1 MRITNNMNTLNNFN
15 TLSTNLRDV
24 GSINNNTQ
32 IQNNSKLES
41 VSKNTNTQIPK
52 VEYSS
57 TEKQQILS
65 SLQRDLNPINIPTNE
80 MMKSIM
86 ESSKLLTFSVI
97 ENEATPQVKPL
108 ESQLIIVK
116 TTNRENEI
124 VDFDSMD
131 EKEILFSDYKPTP
144 IVTSSSKSIAEFL
157 KNNDFDESTYFN
169 DSDFFG

>member
-1 MRITNNMNTLNNFN
+1 
-15 TLSTNLRDV
+15 
-24 GSINNNTQ
+24 
-32 IQNNSKLES
+32 
-41 VSKNTNTQIPK
+41 
-52 VEYSS
+52 
-57 TEKQQILS
+57 
-65 SLQRDLNPINIPTNE
+65 
-80 MMKSIM
+80 M